1 MNLLWNLA
9 KKNLFRSRA
18 RTIVSVIAIAIAI
31 MAVVFLRGM
40 INGML
45 DSTFKN
51 HIYYKAGHIRVID
64 REYELK
70 EHLLSLNYPVDGFE
84 DEGYG
89 HMIEKLKE
97 LRGVQQVIPRL
108 KFGAMVASGEKLINV
123 IGWGVNPEEEIKF
136 TGVNKLITEGRMVK
150 SGEREIVMGA
160 GLLEKTGFQVGD
172 RITFLYNTAFDSLKA
187 STFLIVGKIESGLE
201 LLNRGLF
208 YIPLEQAQEILEI
221 DDEVTELLI
230 ITSDYKRAGSILPSI
245 QELFVQE
252 SPTRKYLIQLWNR
265 DYDLVEIFV
274 MAKTIYNFIYIF
286 IIILA
291 CFVLINT
298 LIMIVNE
305 RIREIGM
312 MSALGLKA
320 REILFLFAMEGIII
334 GVWGS
339 AIGVIVGGI
348 MTKIFS
354 IVGIDFSA
362 ALEGVSAD
370 LLFESVFYTV
380 FSLEN
385 LVFAF
390 ILGVAVV
397 TVACMIP
404 ARIAAR
410 LEPQEAL
417 R

>member
-18 RTIVSVIAIAIAI
+18 RTIVSVIAIAIAV

-45 DSTFKN
+45 ESTFKN
-51 HIYYKAGHIRVID
+51 HIYYKAGHIRVIN
-64 REYELK
+64 REYQLK
-70 EHLLSLNYPVDGFE
+70 EHLLSLNYPVDGFKG
-84 DEGYG
+84 EGYG
-89 HMIEKLKE
+89 QMVEKLKE
-97 LRGVQQVIPRL
+97 LEGVQQVIPRL
-108 KFGAMVASGEKLINV
+108 KFWAMVTSGEKLINMT
-123 IGWGVNPEEEIKF
+123 GWGVNPEEEIKF
-136 TGVNKLITEGRMVK
+136 TGINRLITEGRMVK

-160 GLLEKTGFQVGD
+160 GLLDKTGFQVGD

-201 LLNRGLF
+201 LLNKGLF
-208 YIPLEQAQEILEI
+208 YIPLEQAQKILEI

-230 ITSDYKRAGSILPSI
+230 ITSDYKRAGSLLPSI
-245 QELFVQE
+245 QELFAQE
-252 SPTRKYLIQLWNR
+252 STSGKYLIQLWNR

-305 RIREIGM
+305 RTREIGM
-312 MSALGLKA
+312 MGALGLKP
-320 REILFLFAMEGIII
+320 REILLLFAMEGIII

-339 AIGVIVGGI
+339 AIGAIVGGV

-390 ILGVAVV
+390 ILGVVVV

-404 ARIAAR
+404 ARMAAR

>member
-1 MNLLWNLA
+1 
-9 KKNLFRSRA
+9 
-18 RTIVSVIAIAIAI
+18 
-31 MAVVFLRGM
+31 
-40 INGML
+40 
-45 DSTFKN
+45 
-51 HIYYKAGHIRVID
+51 
-64 REYELK
+64 
-70 EHLLSLNYPVDGFE
+70 
-84 DEGYG
+84 
-89 HMIEKLKE
+89 
-97 LRGVQQVIPRL
+97 
-108 KFGAMVASGEKLINV
+108 
-123 IGWGVNPEEEIKF
+123 
-136 TGVNKLITEGRMVK
+136 
-150 SGEREIVMGA
+150 
-160 GLLEKTGFQVGD
+160 
-172 RITFLYNTAFDSLKA
+172 
-187 STFLIVGKIESGLE
+187 
-201 LLNRGLF
+201 
-208 YIPLEQAQEILEI
+208 
-221 DDEVTELLI
+221 
-230 ITSDYKRAGSILPSI
+230 
-245 QELFVQE
+245 
-252 SPTRKYLIQLWNR
+252 
-265 DYDLVEIFV
+265 
-274 MAKTIYNFIYIF
+274 
-286 IIILA
+286 
-291 CFVLINT
+291 
-298 LIMIVNE
+298 
-305 RIREIGM
+305 M